1 MGQERRNR
9 SEKSLSK
16 KDILKLNT
24 MYNCS
29 SSGNSNN
36 GSNSSSKSEEDS
48 DEMSS
53 IYDLFSG

>member
-1 MGQERRNR
+1 DKNAAIGQR
-9 SEKSLSK
+9 KSLSK
-16 KDILKLNT
+16 KDILKLNA

-29 SSGNSNN
+29 SS